1 VPGHE
6 VVQMLSKVI
15 DAGLVDLAHALDGG
29 IGIVE
34 GFTGD
39 EQRFDHAFIVDETRD
54 AGASA
59 ARVAYTGG
67 SKGEEQVIN
76 AFRGRP
82 DPEAAASLA
91 RRRSRPLAAAGLL
104 WLGLVPALASV
115 HHKAV
120 APVRN
125 VAAVPP
131 VAAAASAPAATTTD
145 LAQWCAR
152 LVTVVPGVEASGCR
166 ASGLIAGVGRSVR
179 GVPLWANDVLPAS
192 GTPKFKVL
200 LLGGIHG
207 DELASVTLAF
217 DWIARSRNVKAS
229 AMPHPSRGAKP
240 TIADVGWRFVPLLNP
255 DGLLHSPA
263 TRINAHGVDL
273 NRNFPTADWSRDA
286 QPYWIKHTH
295 KDPRRFPGPQALSE
309 PESRWLLQ
317 QIDQFH
323 PDLIVSVHAPYGLLD
338 FDGPPPAPRR
348 LGSLQLD
355 PVGVYPGSL
364 GNYGGLVRNVPVMTL
379 ELKNARAVPPAELAA
394 MWNDLQRWLNE
405 QMTNPGVQASAQRSP
420 VPGTKVIGSLRGGD

>member
-1 VPGHE
+1 
-6 VVQMLSKVI
+6 
-15 DAGLVDLAHALDGG
+15 
-29 IGIVE
+29 
-34 GFTGD
+34 
-39 EQRFDHAFIVDETRD
+39 
-54 AGASA
+54 
-59 ARVAYTGG
+59 
-67 SKGEEQVIN
+67 VIN
-76 AFRGRP
+76 AFRGHPRH
-82 DPEAAASLA
+82 EVAASLA
-91 RRRSRPLAAAGLL
+91 RRLGQPLAAAGLL
-104 WLGLVPALASV
+104 WLGLVPAQASV

-120 APVRN
+120 APARN
-125 VAAVPP
+125 VAAVRPATP
-131 VAAAASAPAATTTD
+131 AASAASAPAATGTD

-166 ASGLIAGVGRSVR
+166 ASGLVAGAGRSVR

-192 GTPKFKVL
+192 GAPKFKVL

-217 DWIARSRNVKAS
+217 DWIARSQNVKAS

-273 NRNFPTADWSRDA
+273 NRNFPTADWTRDA

-364 GNYGGLVRNVPVMTL
+364 GNYGGLVKNVPVMTL

-394 MWNDLQRWLNE
+394 MWSDLQRWINE